1 MMLKLCKNCKGYKS
15 YQHIIAGCVMMCGVH
30 IIKRKFD
37 YVLGEQIDYTPSD
50 PHVKNKDGNCPDYTE
65 KISFRKRLRNY
76 IGVK

>member
-1 MMLKLCKNCKGYKS
+1 
-15 YQHIIAGCVMMCGVH
+15 MMCGVH